1 VADTSP
7 KTDTF
12 AGDSFSWTSTYGDYP
27 ASSSWVATC
36 TFQRPGEN
44 PLTITGTASGADHS
58 FAVTAEESAILKP
71 GRWTW
76 AIRVTKT
83 TTATVVEVGETIIR
97 PNPAAIEEETHSE
110 KCLRLIKAAME
121 QRLVD
126 VQESVSILGQDIT
139 KVSASQLDILLNRYQ
154 VRVNQ
159 ERREAYRLASGN
171 RRRRSKIYLVG

>member
-1 VADTSP
+1 
-7 KTDTF
+7 
-12 AGDSFSWTSTYGDYP
+12 
-27 ASSSWVATC
+27 
-36 TFQRPGEN
+36 
-44 PLTITGTASGADHS
+44 
-58 FAVTAEESAILKP
+58 
-71 GRWTW
+71 
-76 AIRVTKT
+76 
-83 TTATVVEVGETIIR
+83 
-97 PNPAAIEEETHSE
+97 
-110 KCLRLIKAAME
+110 ME